1 MVYRLCLIQVL
12 LTVWLPSIACA
23 QSQYSNGIVG
33 GTPVQIAGG
42 GEIAE
47 GEATTGFFQYR
58 VPTGKRLIIE
68 FVSLLGA
75 VPDDQKLS
83 AVIATSLGAST
94 VSHQFYTTA
103 YPTNPSFRTDS
114 VLTQSVRLYADAD
127 TDVVF
132 WGARAGGS
140 SGRGFLNV
148 AIIGTLVEV
157 TASPAAP
164 RASVSYR
171 PPS

>member
-1 MVYRLCLIQVL
+1 MAYRLCLIQII
-12 LTVWLPSIACA
+12 LTAWLSSGASA
-23 QSQYSNGIVG
+23 QNQYSNGIVG
-33 GTPVQIAGG
+33 GTPVQIVGG
-42 GEIAE
+42 SDIPE
-47 GEATTGFFQYR
+47 GEANTRISQYR

-83 AVIATSLGAST
+83 AVIVTSLGASV

-114 VLTQSVRLYADAD
+114 VLTQSVRLYADGD

-132 WGARAGGS
+132 WGARTGGFS
-140 SGRGFLNV
+140 RGGFLNV
-148 AIIGTLVEV
+148 VIIGTLVDV
-157 TASPAAP
+157 TASPSAP
-164 RASVSYR
+164 KASVPGS
-171 PPS
+171 